1 LFCKFDDSARRGLGH
16 ELRSLC
22 AMLAQDVFTCSS
34 KCCKRESLF
43 RFILNRGQPVL
54 KTPAGLV
61 GRARLPHLGNE
72 GLRQNTWRA
81 PSLRSLPCLV
91 VQILVSLTT

>member
-1 LFCKFDDSARRGLGH
+1 
-16 ELRSLC
+16 
-22 AMLAQDVFTCSS
+22 MLAQDVFTCSS

-43 RFILNRGQPVL
+43 RFILNRGQLVL

-72 GLRQNTWRA
+72 GLWPEYLARA
-81 PSLRSLPCLV
+81 LPSEFTMLGSSNPRIVGDVIKSTIPHSPLETY
-91 VQILVSLTT
+91 ID